1 MNKRILSV
9 MAVVAAASV
18 LSGCI
23 IVAGGDRVVHDATT
37 IESAK

>member
-1 MNKRILSV
+1 MTKRILSV
-9 MAVVAAASV
+9 MTIVATAAV
-18 LSGCI
+18 LSGCV